1 MKKMKY
7 DLCFFIMRTFYIPVL
22 MLLMLAACNQRP
34 QAVIPEWIPYNESEE
49 IAGNADHES
58 VKMRFRL
65 IQSRVLDKNELWRVV
80 EPQLGK
86 FTEEDYQRL
95 KPLILGQDIP
105 TLQSHICTGDL
116 TYEQLT
122 QWYLYRIVKFENDR
136 NKMLNAIVAINPHA
150 VTEARAKDR
159 ELARFRARD
168 RRIEEQ
174 EGAALHLIFGM
185 PILVKDNIG
194 VEGMPTTA
202 GAHVLKDN
210 FTKDA
215 AIIANIRNRGGIIL
229 GKTNLSEWANY
240 LFNGGPNGFS
250 AIGGQTL
257 NAYGRRIFDT
267 GGSSSGS
274 GVAMAAGYAAACIG
288 TETSGSILSPSGKS
302 SVVGLKPTVGLL
314 DRSGIVP
321 LAGTLDTPGPM
332 AGTVVDNA
340 ILFWA
345 MGGDLSQ
352 DEWFAGLTKSL
363 EAVMAAEG
371 SLQKGEKGLTEER
384 KTGLPEGIRFGVNK
398 KMLQNPLYKEQ
409 VGILTSLGGI
419 AVEFEPI
426 ETDLSGFGTLLSGDM
441 KIDLPAYLEQ
451 YAPDPVTIRTIGE
464 IVAYNK
470 LDSLVR
476 IPYGQEIFEEM
487 AALEITSQALGQIRE
502 RIQLEGRRYFET
514 PMDTY
519 QLDVILSVDNLEAA
533 YAAAANFPCLI
544 VPMGYTENK
553 GPTGLTFIARSFEE
567 SRLLQIGYA
576 FEQATRAR
584 KLPPDYQ

>member
-1 MKKMKY
+1 MKY

-288 TETSGSILSPSGKS
+288 T
-302 SVVGLKPTVGLL
+302 
-314 DRSGIVP
+314 
-321 LAGTLDTPGPM
+321 